1 MGAPQ
6 QREINARISITMRAS
21 LIIVSLSCILYA
33 ASASQESTVPEDSL
47 FELDDELAEAR
58 ATVEAMT
65 SDGKSYK
72 DCEKLVT
79 DTKNDITTSVTTN
92 QKIIDA
98 LPRGDHC
105 PTVAVQ
111 TKKIL
116 EQKTKCAATLKI
128 SIEQETKASQAQVV
142 FGKSTFSSL
151 KEGDCNT
158 FFTHSSYTS
167 ARTTYETTV
176 TTRIKAEGAYKQATE
191 TLAKEI
197 KIATK
202 SENECLCKTKADHA
216 AAFKKANQNDAANK
230 AAWTKAHQIGCVLR
244 GETSCRIPPTPSL
257 TQPTLS
263 ARAQAAVC
271 TGGPIAEKKAPTDKC
286 ERWKAEQNANSEIV
300 SALAKARVD
309 FGGGSIVLTSEGK
322 KTLQNVAKI
331 LNKYPWMTME
341 VRGHSDAKPGATCT
355 RLVDGRAKSSM
366 DYLRSRGAT
375 NTMKVVTGTCGK
387 IKAVTVRPI
396 SVFNNEGK
404 PAGC

>member
-92 QKIIDA
+92 QKII
-98 LPRGDHC
+98 
-105 PTVAVQ
+105 
-111 TKKIL
+111 

-176 TTRIKAEGAYKQATE
+176 TTRIKAVGAYKQATE

-341 VRGHSDAKPGATCT
+341 VR
-355 RLVDGRAKSSM
+355 
-366 DYLRSRGAT
+366 
-375 NTMKVVTGTCGK
+375 
-387 IKAVTVRPI
+387 
-396 SVFNNEGK
+396 
-404 PAGC
+404 

>member
-33 ASASQESTVPEDSL
+33 VSASQESTVPEDSL

-58 ATVEAMT
+58 ATVKAMT
-65 SDGKSYK
+65 SAGKTLK
-72 DCEKLVT
+72 DCENLDKA
-79 DTKNDITTSVTTN
+79 TKEDITTSVTTN
-92 QKIIDA
+92 
-98 LPRGDHC
+98 
-105 PTVAVQ
+105 
-111 TKKIL
+111 
-116 EQKTKCAATLKI
+116 LKI

-151 KEGDCNT
+151 KEGDGNT

-286 ERWKAEQNANSEIV
+286 ERWKAGQNANSEIV
-300 SALAKARVD
+300 SVLAKARVD
-309 FGGGSIVLTSEGK
+309 FGDGSIVLTSEGK

-341 VRGHSDAKPGATCT
+341 VRGHSDAKPGAT
-355 RLVDGRAKSSM
+355 
-366 DYLRSRGAT
+366 
-375 NTMKVVTGTCGK
+375 
-387 IKAVTVRPI
+387 
-396 SVFNNEGK
+396 
-404 PAGC
+404 

>member
-33 ASASQESTVPEDSL
+33 ASASQESTVPDDSL

-58 ATVEAMT
+58 ATVKAMT
-65 SDGKSYK
+65 SAGKALK
-72 DCEKLVT
+72 DCENLDKA
-79 DTKNDITTSVTTN
+79 TKEDITTSVTTN

-300 SALAKARVD
+300 SALAN
-309 FGGGSIVLTSEGK
+309 EGK

-366 DYLRSRGAT
+366 DYLRSKGAT

>member
-33 ASASQESTVPEDSL
+33 VSASQESTVPEDSL

-92 QKIIDA
+92 QKII
-98 LPRGDHC
+98 
-105 PTVAVQ
+105 
-111 TKKIL
+111 

-263 ARAQAAVC
+263 
-271 TGGPIAEKKAPTDKC
+271 
-286 ERWKAEQNANSEIV
+286 
-300 SALAKARVD
+300 
-309 FGGGSIVLTSEGK
+309 
-322 KTLQNVAKI
+322 
-331 LNKYPWMTME
+331 
-341 VRGHSDAKPGATCT
+341 
-355 RLVDGRAKSSM
+355 
-366 DYLRSRGAT
+366 
-375 NTMKVVTGTCGK
+375 
-387 IKAVTVRPI
+387 
-396 SVFNNEGK
+396 
-404 PAGC
+404 

>member
-33 ASASQESTVPEDSL
+33 VSASQESTVPEDSL

-116 EQKTKCAATLKI
+116 EEKTKCAATLKI

-151 KEGDCNT
+151 KASDCNAGQGDQDRNQVGERMPLQDQGRPRCS
-158 FFTHSSYTS
+158 FQEGQPERCCKQGCMDKGASD
-167 ARTTYETTV
+167 RLC
-176 TTRIKAEGAYKQATE
+176 AEG
-191 TLAKEI
+191 
-197 KIATK
+197 
-202 SENECLCKTKADHA
+202 
-216 AAFKKANQNDAANK
+216 
-230 AAWTKAHQIGCVLR
+230 
-244 GETSCRIPPTPSL
+244 
-257 TQPTLS
+257 
-263 ARAQAAVC
+263 
-271 TGGPIAEKKAPTDKC
+271 
-286 ERWKAEQNANSEIV
+286 
-300 SALAKARVD
+300 
-309 FGGGSIVLTSEGK
+309 
-322 KTLQNVAKI
+322 
-331 LNKYPWMTME
+331 
-341 VRGHSDAKPGATCT
+341 
-355 RLVDGRAKSSM
+355 
-366 DYLRSRGAT
+366 
-375 NTMKVVTGTCGK
+375 
-387 IKAVTVRPI
+387 
-396 SVFNNEGK
+396 
-404 PAGC
+404 

>member
-21 LIIVSLSCILYA
+21 LIIVSLSYILYA
-33 ASASQESTVPEDSL
+33 VSASQESTVPEDSL

-116 EQKTKCAATLKI
+116 EEKTKCAATLKI

-142 FGKSTFSSL
+142 FGKSSFSSL

-176 TTRIKAEGAYKQATE
+176 TTRIKAE
-191 TLAKEI
+191 
-197 KIATK
+197 
-202 SENECLCKTKADHA
+202 HA

-286 ERWKAEQNANSEIV
+286 ERWKAEQNANNEIV

-341 VRGHSDAKPGATCT
+341 VRGPSDAKPGATCT